1 MSNPDV
7 TARAALEAWAG
18 KDIQVGAWFGCGDS
32 GLLAPCRSCSATSS
46 SGSMRTKRAGLPSHF
61 YLALT
66 DDSLVAYDIRWPGPA
81 PTISRLAEWRLDAL
95 ELCPD
100 ESPFAL
106 TIAVGGEE
114 RLIRACSDHE
124 TPEAQAL
131 VKALWKRAK
140 PEV

>member
-18 KDIQVGAWFGCGDS
+18 KKVQAGAWFRVRGVGFA
-32 GLLAPCRSCSATSS
+32 GPVPVMLFYLVEWFHAH
-46 SGSMRTKRAGLPSHF
+46 KRAGLPSHF

-66 DDSLVAYDIRWPGPA
+66 NDSLAAYDIRWSGPV

-95 ELCPD
+95 ELCAD

-114 RLIRACSDHE
+114 RLIRAFSDHE